1 MTSPGGG
8 NGGQNINL
16 AALWIPVL
24 PDTSKIGS
32 EMEKSGAEAKV
43 AWEKGFNSAGSSP
56 EQVTRPYV
64 EGLRNS
70 LTSGLSGIE
79 IPFGVSK
86 LHEWLEQFSGDV
98 DEKLVGKLKGEATQA
113 LQAYGAEHDKLAAA
127 QDRLTESQN
136 KLNLARDNGV
146 NKASIMLPLLGEQSA
161 ATAVLEEQT
170 RKTAAAH
177 DVLTEKTG
185 KLNEEQGKAVEGS
198 QYFGAVMGGA
208 VVVGVGLALEGVEKF
223 VDFMKEGFEE
233 AIDIT
238 KELGEKTLELGEKY
252 EEIGLGIREFSGASG
267 EAFEELEGRAQ
278 KVFGSLDVA
287 GENTGQ
293 TFGQLT
299 SILGEAI
306 PDSLIKHVEEL
317 QGRFANLKAQ
327 DVAAIMYSF
336 KVPAEETDSVLA
348 SLTQSA
354 RNAGQGVGDLVSA
367 MKGDASEVLKQA
379 GLDAQQAGAFIADML
394 KLGTGG
400 RSVLGGLQTV
410 MKEAAK
416 GGQGFGDAMKYVG
429 EHLKELGDTAEGQ
442 DYAEKVFGT
451 RRWAVAM
458 QAAQDYVD
466 VIAKGPEAFDQS
478 SDSLDQFLQQ
488 TETLENKWEEVK
500 HKVEEAFMPLGM
512 GALDLV
518 DNLIS
523 GIKSKFEENIP
534 EIRDEVKEI
543 GDSFIDN
550 LPAIKDFVAGG
561 IEALGYLADFAKNV
575 FISLGGAAT
584 GLAQIWTFVTGDQ
597 EGNVRFERLAESI
610 DKMHDIDFKD
620 MANRVAT
627 QIDGVSLNADDMRK
641 KFDAMWD
648 SARGEGQDQRSPG
661 MDPPNPAANLTD
673 AGGFP
678 TPIPGAPAG
687 VPGSLVGPFAGPY
700 GLTSSQSA
708 TPVSP
713 PGGGSVPGGGVFA
726 GPYGNSG
733 IYQDSSGKWHARD
746 PWWEGV
752 IQAESGG
759 NIAPQGNPTH
769 FGLFQFAQ
777 GTWDS
782 IARQQN
788 PAWVGKNPGTAPAA
802 VQAQFAQQ
810 NYEQNKGNLY
820 GQWANPF
827 VAAHPNGASG
837 PVWMSSGSG
846 PGDDASP
853 NPGAAVNAAGGLNL
867 DTVAVAAQ
875 KFAND
880 CIDASARIILS
891 HSGVNMT
898 EDQLEGVI
906 SPGTNIDTLASGL
919 NQLDPQGAFRA
930 LPGSGGS
937 QEAMFAAIKASID
950 SGTGSIANVSPG
962 SSLAGHTFAPGHFIA
977 VTGYN
982 GDGTINM
989 SDTAK
994 GTKYTVSESDLY
1006 QATQGRGIVA
1016 GTGTGPAP
1024 VAGAGG
1030 VIGPSYG
1037 AIPGGRNGPA
1047 YPGLPGQYGGF
1058 GQYGGETA
1066 DQQYSTA
1073 KAVREA
1079 QDRATDLDSDI
1090 SKQQRRI
1097 QDIQDELSKG
1107 DPKSGKT
1114 TLTGGV
1120 AAETPEDAA
1129 AWADKQKQLNEQL
1142 SDATE
1147 QLTKTQRERSEQD
1160 GEIANAQRKQQEAM
1174 YKKPSGT
1181 GKSDNLGTSL
1191 GQGLL
1196 QGIGEELGLGT
1207 VFGKSPLDW
1216 GIVKLAEGLFNYG
1229 NSLGD
1234 AIFGNTGGMGIGT
1247 AGTPGGS
1254 QGLGGGMATGVLG
1267 SLGIKLPTAPISGAP
1282 NVVQNDMLPG
1292 QPVGAL
1298 PGPAPQVVN
1307 NDNSIHVS
1315 SDVSDRAVMAPVQAQ
1330 QNSSNSA
1337 AYQYQGG
1344 MPAQ

>member
-70 LTSGLSGIE
+70 LTSGLSSIE

-512 GALDLV
+512 GALDLM
-518 DNLIS
+518 DHLIS

-534 EIRDEVKEI
+534 EIRDEVKKI
-543 GDSFIDN
+543 GDSFIEN
-550 LPAIKDFVAGG
+550 IPAIQTFVADS
-561 IEALGYLADFAKNV
+561 LDF
-575 FISLGGAAT
+575 
-584 GLAQIWTFVTGDQ
+584 
-597 EGNVRFERLAESI
+597 LAEFVNPLKEITYMAAQFVLGFGQIIALAHGDTDAFNKIGDLGKKLSKI
-610 DKMHDIDFKD
+610 DDIDMSVPVKK
-620 MANRVAT
+620 A
-627 QIDGVSLNADDMRK
+627 ADAIRGFNTEADVDDLKK
-641 KFDAMWD
+641 KFDGLWD
-648 SARGEGQDQRSPG
+648 SARGQGEDQQSPG
-661 MDPPNPAANLTD
+661 MDPPNPAANLPPG
-673 AGGFP
+673 ALGGP
-678 TPIPGAPAG
+678 GIPPSIVGAPA
-687 VPGSLVGPFAGPY
+687 VPPGYVAGPQQPFSSDPFAPGNNP
-700 GLTSSQSA
+700 LPFA
-708 TPVSP
+708 TPS
-713 PGGGSVPGGGVFA
+713 GST
-726 GPYGNSG
+726 SG
-733 IYQDSSGKWHARD
+733 IYQDAQGKWHARD

-752 IQAESGG
+752 MQAESGG
-759 NIAPQGNPTH
+759 NQAPTGNPTH

-777 GTWDS
+777 STWDG
-782 IARQQN
+782 IARQLD
-788 PAWVGKNPGTAPAA
+788 PAWVGKNPGTAPAS

-853 NPGAAVNAAGGLNL
+853 NPDAAVNASGGLNL

-1016 GTGTGPAP
+1016 GTGAGPAP
-1024 VAGAGG
+1024 VAGAAG

-1037 AIPGGRNGPA
+1037 AIPGGHNGSA

-1058 GQYGGETA
+1058 GRYGGETA
-1066 DQQYSTA
+1066 DQQYSA
-1073 KAVREA
+1073 QRAVQEA
-1079 QDRATDLDSDI
+1079 QDRAADLDSDI
-1090 SKQQRRI
+1090 AKQQRRI
-1097 QDIQDELSKG
+1097 QDIQAELSKG

-1160 GEIANAQRKQQEAM
+1160 GEISNAQRKQQESM

-1181 GKSDNLGTSL
+1181 SRSDNLGTSL

-1196 QGIGEELGLGT
+1196 QGIGEELGFGNVL
-1207 VFGKSPLDW
+1207 GKSPLDW

-1344 MPAQ
+1344 LPAQ